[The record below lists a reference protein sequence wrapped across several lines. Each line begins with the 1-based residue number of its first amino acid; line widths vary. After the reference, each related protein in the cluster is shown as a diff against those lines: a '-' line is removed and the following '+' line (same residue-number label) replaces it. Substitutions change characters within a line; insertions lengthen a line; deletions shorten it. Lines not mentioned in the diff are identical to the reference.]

1 MNPFGENNFL
11 SSMAKLSQSRY
22 ERDVALISASQ
33 QEILLGGL
41 DASRPLLINE
51 KGFDII
57 AEIKR
62 RSPAEGKIS
71 TEDLSLSDQA
81 KDYITG
87 GAIAV
92 SVLTEPDYF
101 GGSFDDLSGI
111 AFDSNSLPVMCKD
124 FLVSPYQIRQARL
137 AGASGVLLIAG
148 ILNSDE
154 LEQMFRAANDLDM
167 FVLFEVFDQDDL
179 EKILSLLE
187 KIGNATEE
195 RRCRYLIGVNCRD
208 LRDLEVNFSHF
219 ETMLAKL
226 PNNVPWVAESGL
238 KTILQAE
245 QLAQWGYRL
254 ALAGTTL
261 MKSNNP
267 SRMVA
272 DLTAAGRAK
281 CL

>member
-1 MNPFGENNFL
+1 
-11 SSMAKLSQSRY
+11 MAKLSQSRY
-22 ERDVALISASQ
+22 ERDVALVSASQ
-33 QEILLGGL
+33 QEILLADL
-41 DASRPLLINE
+41 DSPKPLLINE

-62 RSPAEGKIS
+62 KSPAEGKIS
-71 TEDLSLSDQA
+71 TEGLSLSDQA

-111 AFDSNSLPVMCKD
+111 AFNSNSLPVMCKD

-148 ILNSDE
+148 ILNSAE
-154 LEQMFRAANDLDM
+154 LEQMFCAANDLDM

-195 RRCRYLIGVNCRD
+195 RLCRYLIGVNCRN

-272 DLTAAGRAK
+272 DLAAAGRAK